1 MEQIEKVWGK
11 PLSPPEYS
19 AILDEIAKS
28 TRIKEE
34 KNQQQNQKNN
44 NLDTN
49 NAPENNKVVDSDN
62 SFDTGEDITQEVIN
76 KNNNVKLNL
85 GGNKQSNFISLN
97 EIPSDPEVELKYL
110 MEQQQRTEKVAPIAI
125 EILKLKNKDN
135 SPTKSYIGQ
144 TYDLNYDGHYLTIT
158 DKQGAVKMKAKFMGI
173 DPTTQKQKWLSNLPE
188 NSPGLTE
195 DDVKQWTSEAVKEA
209 IKLEKIKQCQNNLL
223 ST

>member
-1 MEQIEKVWGK
+1 MI
-11 PLSPPEYS
+11 PLGDYK
-19 AILDEIAKS
+19 DG
-28 TRIKEE
+28 
-34 KNQQQNQKNN
+34 Q
-44 NLDTN
+44 
-49 NAPENNKVVDSDN
+49 VY

-135 SPTKSYIGQ
+135 SPTQSYIGQ

-158 DKQGAVKMKAKFMGI
+158 DKQCAVKMKAKFMGI

-188 NSPGLTE
+188 NSLGLTE